1 MRVNRLEGLS
11 LKQLDARLEAARSSS
26 GQAVPR
32 GGWLRAIRNALG
44 MTADQL
50 AKRLAVTPA
59 NVSSLEQSEAKETI
73 SLKRLREVADALE
86 CELVYVLVPRRSLVQ
101 MREERAQFVAARILG
116 RVNHMMS
123 LEDQAITRPEL
134 ARQRDDLA
142 ADLLASGSRELWD
155 DEPSAR

>member
-1 MRVNRLEGLS
+1 
-11 LKQLDARLEAARSSS
+11 
-26 GQAVPR
+26 
-32 GGWLRAIRNALG
+32 

-142 ADLLASGSRELWD
+142 ADLLASRSRELWD